1 MTITYPA
8 IFTRHEDG
16 SYEGYFPDL
25 DGCVFSGKDIDEAIN
40 SAIEEEKNWIAV
52 ELEEDNGL
60 PYVSD
65 REDVE
70 LEENQFWRDIAVII
84 HMTEGWEE

>member
-1 MTITYPA
+1 M
-8 IFTRHEDG
+8 
-16 SYEGYFPDL
+16 
-25 DGCVFSGKDIDEAIN
+25 
-40 SAIEEEKNWIAV
+40 